1 MLVTIRG
8 WERGKGRVEVDW
20 VGSGLYIQVFFHL
33 SEGRFGLV
41 EEVEDDACAELSL
54 VFIVIHFEYLDGE
67 VSRTFLLSLEFA

>member
-1 MLVTIRG
+1 
-8 WERGKGRVEVDW
+8 
-20 VGSGLYIQVFFHL
+20 
-33 SEGRFGLV
+33 LV